1 MHLTKRELQ
10 TLKHG
15 LYVRSR
21 NGLRLR
27 DRAVQRLVR
36 RMRAAMSWVEDAD
49 VPAMRAWA
57 EMELLAAKVY
67 AELKK
72 GGVVNERGEA
82 RRLLDDYRRLRGT
95 QIVLSR
101 ELGLTPASRALI
113 KATGRRADFD
123 LAAAMA
129 VDAEAAERAVEVVKE
144 GKENENGES

>member
-1 MHLTKRELQ
+1 MGRELSG
-10 TLKHG
+10 LKHG

-21 NGLRLR
+21 NGIRLR

-36 RMRAAMSWVEDAD
+36 RMRAAMSWLEDAD

-72 GGVVNERGEA
+72 GGVVNEHGEG
-82 RRLLDDYRRLRGT
+82 RRLLDVYRRLRGT

-129 VDAEAAERAVEVVKE
+129 VDAEAAERAVDAVANEEKGE
-144 GKENENGES
+144 G

>member
-1 MHLTKRELQ
+1 VNLSKREVQ

-15 LYVRSR
+15 LYVKSR

-36 RMRAAMSWVEDAD
+36 RMRLAMPWLEEAD
-49 VPAMRAWA
+49 YPAMRAWA
-57 EMELLAAKVY
+57 EMELLAARVY
-67 AELKK
+67 AELKA
-72 GGVVNERGEA
+72 GGFMNGKGEA

-101 ELGLTPASRALI
+101 ELGMTPAARMAI
-113 KATGRRADFD
+113 KATGRKADFD

-129 VDAEAAERAVEVVKE
+129 VDAEAAERAVEVVD
-144 GKENENGES
+144 GKDDGKDG